1 MWTAWSWNYFLSNLW
16 VPWAGES
23 YPSSFIMMIDI
34 IKCIYTT
41 LCTFAFFFFFSHPL
55 CHLWNWFLCS
65 YSFLDSIHP
74 FGPFPKHVVLLGMS
88 GKLSIFICLK
98 INLFCSHFL
107 KIFFHYC
114 CYFKCCSFAGNLTFW
129 SGCLWNFSVILEF
142 LSFTPVVLKC
152 VFNRWFSWQCEDCV
166 SLCLLS
172 SLENLQSFLNSFWN
186 S

>member
-1 MWTAWSWNYFLSNLW
+1 MLLVNSMELELFFIQSVSPYLWT
-16 VPWAGES
+16 GES
-23 YPSSFIMMIDI
+23 YPSSFIMMIDT

-41 LCTFAFFFFFSHPL
+41 LCAFAFFFFL
-55 CHLWNWFLCS
+55 R
-65 YSFLDSIHP
+65 SFLVRFYNS
-74 FGPFPKHVVLLGMS
+74 FGTLLQSCSSFRGEW
-88 GKLSIFICLK
+88 KTLLIFIWLK

-129 SGCLWNFSVILEF
+129 SGCLWYFSVTSEF
-142 LSFTPVVLKC
+142 RSFTTVVLKC
-152 VFNRWFSWQCEDCV
+152 VFNLSFSWQGEDCV

-172 SLENLQSFLNSFWN
+172 GLENPQSFLNSFWN